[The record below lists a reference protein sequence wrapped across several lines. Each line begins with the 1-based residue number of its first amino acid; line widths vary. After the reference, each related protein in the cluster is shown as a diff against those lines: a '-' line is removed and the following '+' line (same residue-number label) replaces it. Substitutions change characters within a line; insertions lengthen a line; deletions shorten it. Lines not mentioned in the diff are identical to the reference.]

1 MAGRSACLGAPS
13 AGSGCETPHWIFGMD
28 VASDG
33 AQLPRWMECC
43 IETRAAT
50 RCHRSPFKRP
60 AVSDVCGSS
69 ASLGRFPQPSHD
81 DNHHDG
87 NHDNKS

>member
-1 MAGRSACLGAPS
+1 
-13 AGSGCETPHWIFGMD
+13 
-28 VASDG
+28 
-33 AQLPRWMECC
+33 MECC

-50 RCHRSPFKRP
+50 RCHRGPFKRP